1 MGIELITGFAGKAH
15 IRSLDMARFNAGV
28 VGKGDYVFA
37 GIGDGELKA
46 TMTTPNRVHIA
57 SGNGMMQGRHY
68 TVDAAGVDLTV
79 QTGTQG
85 QKRNDLVVARY
96 AKNASTGIET
106 VSLAV
111 LKGTPTA
118 GAPADPA
125 HVKGDILNGAAI
137 ATDMPLWRIPL
148 NGITVGTPVK
158 LCKAFTPCSD
168 AWDSVSRDFL
178 GLRFRS
184 ARNQR
189 MPMGAGSGSWHING
203 WGAFADIPA
212 DRVQMVFVGLSACSV
227 SASGVIANWNTWG
240 GKNNVDIYTPTAQD
254 VYVNIAVVW
263 SA

>member
-1 MGIELITGFAGKAH
+1 MGVELITGFAGKAH

-148 NGITVGTPVK
+148 NGITVGAPVK
-158 LCKAFTPCSD
+158 LFKEFTPCSD
-168 AWDSVSRDFL
+168 AWDSVSRAAKFVAGTTVVYGIGQNYVYPFTIQSVLPPRARFL
-178 GLRFRS
+178 TMSVMNGDWPAS
-184 ARNQR
+184 PHVVTGVSNQ
-189 MPMGAGSGSWHING
+189 GGTAVVHLGDVLGSGYPIRINYRI
-203 WGAFADIPA
+203 D
-212 DRVQMVFVGLSACSV
+212 
-227 SASGVIANWNTWG
+227 
-240 GKNNVDIYTPTAQD
+240 YE
-254 VYVNIAVVW
+254 
-263 SA
+263 